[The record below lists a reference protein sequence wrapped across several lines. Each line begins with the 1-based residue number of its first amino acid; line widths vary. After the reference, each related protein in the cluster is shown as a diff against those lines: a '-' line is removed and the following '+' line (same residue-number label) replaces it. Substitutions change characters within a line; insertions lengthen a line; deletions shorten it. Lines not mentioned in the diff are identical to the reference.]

1 MNTVDVLR
9 SALDGVVHQHLYRRR
24 RVTEPL
30 MGARLRVDGRE
41 LLGFC
46 SNDYLGLSHHPQVI
60 EALVH
65 AAQRGVGS
73 GAAHLVSGH
82 SAEHHALEE
91 DLADFV
97 GRERAV
103 LFSTGYMA
111 NLGVIGALVGRRGL
125 VVEDRLNHASLIDAG
140 LLSGATLLRYAH
152 ADTVA
157 AESAFGA
164 ARKGAAVSDA
174 TRGQRVLATDGL
186 FSMDGDLAPLPELA
200 RIAAAKNAWLVVDD
214 AHGLGVLGA
223 SGRGIV
229 EHFGISV
236 REVPVLV
243 GTLGKAF
250 GTFGAFVAGDA
261 VLCEWLIQKARTY
274 IYTTALPPALA
285 AATRKA
291 LALAVTES
299 WRRERL
305 RSHVATF
312 RKEALGMALQLMNSD
327 SPIQPLLLGSAER
340 ALAASRALE
349 DLGLWVAA
357 IRPPTV
363 PKNSARLRI
372 TFSAAHDSADT
383 ARLCEALADLKRRG
397 LV

>member
-1 MNTVDVLR
+1 MTTAEVLR
-9 SALDGVVHQHLYRRR
+9 SALDGVVRQNLYRRR

-30 MGARLRVDGRE
+30 TGARLRVDGRE

-46 SNDYLGLSHHPQVI
+46 SNDYLGLSNHPEVI
-60 EALVH
+60 EALVR
-65 AAQRGVGS
+65 AAQHGVGS
-73 GAAHLVSGH
+73 GASHLVSGH

-91 DLADFV
+91 ELADFV

-140 LLSGATLLRYAH
+140 LLSGAKLLRYAH

-157 AESAFGA
+157 AESAFGP
-164 ARKGAAVSDA
+164 ARTGAEGSDT
-174 TRGQRVLATDGL
+174 TRGQRMLVTDGL

-200 RIAAAKNAWLVVDD
+200 RIAAARNAWLVVDD

-229 EHFGISV
+229 EHFGLSV
-236 REVPVLV
+236 RETPVLV

-261 VLCEWLIQKARTY
+261 ALCEWLIQKARTY
-274 IYTTALPPALA
+274 IYTTALPPPLA

-291 LALAVTES
+291 LSLAAAES

-312 RKEALGMALQLMNSD
+312 RKEALGMDLQLMNSD
-327 SPIQPLLLGSAER
+327 SPIQPLLLGSTER
-340 ALAASRALE
+340 ALAAGRALE

-372 TFSAAHDSADT
+372 TFSAAHESADI

>member
-1 MNTVDVLR
+1 
-9 SALDGVVHQHLYRRR
+9 
-24 RVTEPL
+24 

-46 SNDYLGLSHHPQVI
+46 NNDYLGLSRHPEVI
-60 EALVH
+60 EALVR

-73 GAAHLVSGH
+73 GASHLVSGH

-91 DLADFV
+91 ELAAFV

-103 LFSTGYMA
+103 LFSSGYMA
-111 NLGVIGALVGRRGL
+111 NLGVIGALTGRRGL

-140 LLSGATLLRYAH
+140 LLSGAKLLRYAH
-152 ADTVA
+152 VDTVA
-157 AESAFGA
+157 AESAFDA
-164 ARKGAAVSDA
+164 ARKGGRGRDASHAGDSGPSRASDSGPSRASDSDA
-174 TRGQRVLATDGL
+174 TRGQRVLVTDGL

-223 SGRGIV
+223 SGRGTV
-229 EHFGISV
+229 EHFGLGV
-236 REVPVLV
+236 RETPVLV

-261 VLCEWLIQKARTY
+261 ALCEWLIQKARTY

-291 LALAVTES
+291 LALAAAES

-305 RSHVATF
+305 RGHVATF
-312 RKEALGMALQLMNSD
+312 RKEALGMGLQLMNSD

-340 ALAASRALE
+340 AVAASQALE

-372 TFSAAHDSADT
+372 TFSAAHDSADV
-383 ARLCEALADLKRRG
+383 ARLCEALADLKQRG

>member
-1 MNTVDVLR
+1 MNTADDLR
-9 SALDGVVHQHLYRRR
+9 SALDGVVHEHLYRRR

-30 MGARLRVDGRE
+30 VGARLRVDGRE

-46 SNDYLGLSHHPQVI
+46 NNDYLGLSHHPEVI
-60 EALVH
+60 EALIQ
-65 AAQRGVGS
+65 AAQSGVGS
-73 GAAHLVSGH
+73 GASHLVSGH

-91 DLADFV
+91 ELADFV

-111 NLGVIGALVGRRGL
+111 NLGVIGALAGRRGL

-140 LLSGATLLRYAH
+140 LLSGAKLLRYAH

-157 AESAFGA
+157 AELAFGA
-164 ARKGAAVSDA
+164 ARKGATGGAA
-174 TRGQRVLATDGL
+174 TRGQRVLVTDGL

-229 EHFGISV
+229 EHFGLSV
-236 REVPVLV
+236 RETPVLV

-261 VLCEWLIQKARTY
+261 PLCEWLIQKARTY

-291 LALAVTES
+291 LALAAAES

-312 RKEALGMALQLMNSD
+312 RKEVLGMGLQLMNSD
-327 SPIQPLLLGSAER
+327 SPIQPLLLGSPER

-372 TFSAAHDSADT
+372 TFSASHDSADI

-397 LV
+397 LL